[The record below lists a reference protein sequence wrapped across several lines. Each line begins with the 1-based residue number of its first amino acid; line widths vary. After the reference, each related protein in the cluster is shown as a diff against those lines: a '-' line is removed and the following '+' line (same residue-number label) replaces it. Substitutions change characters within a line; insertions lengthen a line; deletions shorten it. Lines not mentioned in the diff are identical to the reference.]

1 MGSPVTG
8 GLPAELRVDS
18 ERLYRE
24 LDELGRIGAYRDEHA
39 GVDGVCRL
47 ALTDADRDARRLVS
61 SWYDQAGLEVQV
73 DAIGNLYGRRAGADD
88 GLAPVMSGSHSDSV
102 PTAGR
107 YDGALGVLAALEVAR
122 TLNEHD
128 IRTRRPLVCAL
139 FTEEEGCRFGTDML
153 GSAVATGRIDLDS
166 AWELTDHEG
175 RTVRAE
181 LERIG
186 FLGQRGVT
194 PPSPHALVECHI
206 EQGPLL
212 IRGGHDIGVVTGV
225 QGISWFE
232 LQITGRSAHAGTTP
246 TGLRRDAGLVAA
258 LINVGLREMAD
269 SGEFGEMRGTMG
281 VVRPEPGAINVIP
294 GRAQVTVDLRNPDDG
309 QMSRAERAIKD
320 RAAAIAEQHGVELE
334 WRQTA
339 RTSAVSFDESVQ
351 QVIADAADAQGLRH
365 QRLIAGAGHD
375 AQEWARICKTAMI
388 FVPGEDDGI
397 SHNPRELSTARQC
410 ADGANILL
418 QTLLRLLNEP

>member
-1 MGSPVTG
+1 M
-8 GLPAELRVDS
+8 
-18 ERLYRE
+18 
-24 LDELGRIGAYRDEHA
+24 
-39 GVDGVCRL
+39 
-47 ALTDADRDARRLVS
+47 
-61 SWYDQAGLEVQV
+61 EVQPRV
-73 DAIGNLYGRRAGADD
+73 RSTVKSYMYQYDKLRRALGKPINATSQR
-88 GLAPVMSGSHSDSV
+88 LIIK
-102 PTAGR
+102 TA
-107 YDGALGVLAALEVAR
+107 
-122 TLNEHD
+122 
-128 IRTRRPLVCAL
+128 
-139 FTEEEGCRFGTDML
+139 
-153 GSAVATGRIDLDS
+153 
-166 AWELTDHEG
+166 
-175 RTVRAE
+175 
-181 LERIG
+181 
-186 FLGQRGVT
+186 
-194 PPSPHALVECHI
+194 
-206 EQGPLL
+206 EQ
-212 IRGGHDIGVVTGV
+212 V
-225 QGISWFE
+225 FE
-232 LQITGRSAHAGTTP
+232 NGNSR
-246 TGLRRDAGLVAA
+246 AA